1 MQDDHLIADHSTQAN
16 HRGTTGRR
24 NPSNR
29 KKRTNQRTTPLPKNQ
44 QKRHPPDAQVFA
56 TQKCLLLVGVSI
68 HERTK
73 HIIEQTKLASTR
85 QGRTTRFYDTTI
97 ELNNTIPRAKAFG
110 ARLFMFAIGTLRP
123 SGDR

>member
-1 MQDDHLIADHSTQAN
+1 MTILLLIIARRRITGELQDA
-16 HRGTTGRR
+16 GTPPTE
-24 NPSNR
+24 
-29 KKRTNQRTTPLPKNQ
+29 KKRTNQRTRPLPKNQ

-123 SGDR
+123 SDDR